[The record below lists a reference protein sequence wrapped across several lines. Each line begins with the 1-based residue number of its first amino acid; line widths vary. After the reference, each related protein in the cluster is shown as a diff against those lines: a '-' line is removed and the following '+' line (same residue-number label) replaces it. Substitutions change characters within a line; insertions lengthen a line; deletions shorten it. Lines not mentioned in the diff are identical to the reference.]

1 MNRTQ
6 IQIYHKP
13 MEFKSTVLATDFFSS
28 TAMAFSNACRWTIF
42 LHSWYLRLASLSLG
56 LNFVTYSK
64 TMFCTV
70 NDFINNTTICLEIFS
85 VQIHEKLA
93 KIHKLYPSSICLY
106 DFPWFLYIHQS
117 IKKFFLEV
125 EGLNWHNY

>member
-6 IQIYHKP
+6 IQIHHKP

-70 NDFINNTTICLEIFS
+70 NDFINNTTIHLEIFFVS
-85 VQIHEKLA
+85 VQIHKKLA
-93 KIHKLYPSSICLY
+93 KYTN
-106 DFPWFLYIHQS
+106 YIHPLYVCMTS
-117 IKKFFLEV
+117 LDFCTFIRV
-125 EGLNWHNY
+125 